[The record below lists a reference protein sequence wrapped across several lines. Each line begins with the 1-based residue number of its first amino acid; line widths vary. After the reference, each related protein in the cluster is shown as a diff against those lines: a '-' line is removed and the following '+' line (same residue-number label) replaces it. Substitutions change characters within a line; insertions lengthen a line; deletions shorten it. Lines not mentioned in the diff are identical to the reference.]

1 MVLPVHLLQ
10 TVCGEKETLDFGMA
24 GFEGTVTE
32 AEKNIHLVCVML

>member
-24 GFEGTVTE
+24 GFEGTVAGTE
-32 AEKNIHLVCVML
+32 TTSN